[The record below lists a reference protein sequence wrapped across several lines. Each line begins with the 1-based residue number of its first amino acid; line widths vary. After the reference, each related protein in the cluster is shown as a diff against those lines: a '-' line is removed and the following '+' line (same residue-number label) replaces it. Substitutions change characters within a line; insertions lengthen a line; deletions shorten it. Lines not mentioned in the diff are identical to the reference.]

1 VQAIT
6 RITKTK
12 TMKTYKTNLRK
23 ITLKEEKT
31 EYKKSKITSS
41 KHAYEVMKPFFENDM
56 TICESFYIL
65 FLNNANNT
73 TGFVKIS
80 QGGINAT
87 VADIRIIAKY
97 CVETLS
103 PAVIIAHNHPSGK
116 LQPSA
121 SDRETTDKI
130 KNALALF
137 DCRVLDHLIL
147 TEEGYYSFADEG
159 IL

>member
-1 VQAIT
+1 
-6 RITKTK
+6 
-12 TMKTYKTNLRK
+12 MKTYKTNLRK
-23 ITLKEEKT
+23 LTLREEKT
-31 EYKKSKITSS
+31 EYKRSKICSA
-41 KHAYEVMKPFFENDM
+41 KDAYNVMKPFFENDM

-73 TGFVKIS
+73 TGYVKIS
-80 QGGINAT
+80 QGGITAT
-87 VADIRIIAKY
+87 VVDIRIVAKY

-116 LQPSA
+116 LQPSHE
-121 SDRETTDKI
+121 DIKI
-130 KNALALF
+130 TKKLKEALNLF